1 MLKKLCLRG
10 VPYLC
15 FGATVRVMVLIIVNL
30 KLLAE
35 FFRLHK
41 SFFSSYSSVD
51 FQAFDLGFL
60 NLSLCFDLSLV
71 KAKASSFLHF
81 IYGFKILICH
91 LPVSIDLIRL

>member
-10 VPYLC
+10 VPYLG

-51 FQAFDLGFL
+51 FQAFDLGDSLFGAQYKESSLYVYHFL
-60 NLSLCFDLSLV
+60 LFEWYLLIS
-71 KAKASSFLHF
+71 
-81 IYGFKILICH
+81 IL
-91 LPVSIDLIRL
+91 